1 MQKLQM
7 RVVVSDPGIL
17 DGEPVFRGTR
27 VPFRNLVDYLEG
39 GDSLEEFLEGF
50 DIEREAAVQALQE
63 MNRTD
68 LLQLEGARNI
78 DKKVKALSSELDI
91 KH

>member
-1 MQKLQM
+1 MGKPQ
-7 RVVVSDPGIL
+7 RSIVISDPGIL

-39 GDSLEEFLEGF
+39 GDTLEEFLEGF
-50 DIEREAAVQALQE
+50 DIDRETAIQALHE

-68 LLQLEGARNI
+68 LLNL
-78 DKKVKALSSELDI
+78 VS
-91 KH
+91 HH

>member
-1 MQKLQM
+1 MSKVQSPIII
-7 RVVVSDPGIL
+7 SDPGIL

-27 VPFRNLVDYLEG
+27 VPFSNLVDYLEG

-50 DIEREAAVQALQE
+50 DIDRETAIRALHE

-68 LLQLEGARNI
+68 LLE
-78 DKKVKALSSELDI
+78 S
-91 KH
+91 

>member
-1 MQKLQM
+1 MRKLGTPA
-7 RVVVSDPGIL
+7 VVSDPEIL

-50 DIEREAAVQALQE
+50 DIDRETAIQALQE

-68 LLQLEGARNI
+68 LLHF
-78 DKKVKALSSELDI
+78 VS
-91 KH
+91 HH

>member
-1 MQKLQM
+1 MPKIQTPA
-7 RVVVSDPGIL
+7 VVSDPGIL

-50 DIEREAAVQALQE
+50 DIERDAAIQALQE
-63 MNRTD
+63 MDRTD
-68 LLQLEGARNI
+68 LLHLVNHR
-78 DKKVKALSSELDI
+78 
-91 KH
+91 